1 MFFSLLFRE
10 IRRRYRT
17 DEKERR
23 YATSSYEFEQDDHVT
38 SNDDILEKR
47 VQSAR
52 QASAKPASNDDILEQ
67 RVQSARQASAKPA
80 SNDDILEQ
88 RVQSARLASAVN
100 KSTALPQTTTTTTAL
115 RASTSRGSDRSKSTI
130 KSAEQK
136 STENAKNQGSFLCS
150 NFKKV

>member
-47 VQSAR
+47 VR
-52 QASAKPASNDDILEQ
+52 
-67 RVQSARQASAKPA
+67 SARQASAKPA

-115 RASTSRGSDRSKSTI
+115 RPSTSRGSDRSKSTI

>member
-47 VQSAR
+47 VR
-52 QASAKPASNDDILEQ
+52 
-67 RVQSARQASAKPA
+67 SARQASAKPA

-150 NFKKV
+150 NF

>member
-1 MFFSLLFRE
+1 MFFSVLFRE

-47 VQSAR
+47 VR
-52 QASAKPASNDDILEQ
+52 
-67 RVQSARQASAKPA
+67 SARQASAKPA

-100 KSTALPQTTTTTTAL
+100 KSTALPQTTTTPTAL
-115 RASTSRGSDRSKSTI
+115 RPSTSRGSDRSKSTI

>member
-67 RVQSARQASAKPA
+67 RVQSAR
-80 SNDDILEQ
+80 
-88 RVQSARLASAVN
+88 LASAVN

-115 RASTSRGSDRSKSTI
+115 RPSTSRGSDRSKSTI

>member
-47 VQSAR
+47 VR
-52 QASAKPASNDDILEQ
+52 
-67 RVQSARQASAKPA
+67 SARQASAKPA

>member
-67 RVQSARQASAKPA
+67 RVQSAR
-80 SNDDILEQ
+80 
-88 RVQSARLASAVN
+88 LASAVN

-115 RASTSRGSDRSKSTI
+115 SPSTSRGSDRSKSTI

>member
-38 SNDDILEKR
+38 SNDDILEK
-47 VQSAR
+47 
-52 QASAKPASNDDILEQ
+52 